1 MGLAGAVGAL
11 ISDFDVPVRG
21 LPALHG
27 TWSRYS
33 RGCRCMACKES
44 RWVASATSRGL
55 DPYAVSP
62 GATKRTF
69 DPSDVIDVIAECMGQ
84 R

>member
-1 MGLAGAVGAL
+1 MGAL
-11 ISDFDVPVRG
+11 ISDLDMPIKG

-27 TWSRYS
+27 TRSRYS

-44 RWVASATSRGL
+44 HLVVRATLRGL
-55 DPYAVSP
+55 DPYKVSP
-62 GATKRTF
+62 GAARGIF